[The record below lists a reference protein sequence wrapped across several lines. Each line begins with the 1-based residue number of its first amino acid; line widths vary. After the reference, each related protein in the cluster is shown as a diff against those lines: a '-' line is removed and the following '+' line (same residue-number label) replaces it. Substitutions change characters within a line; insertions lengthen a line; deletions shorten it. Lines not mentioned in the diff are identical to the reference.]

1 MTLPALEAAAL
12 YAIGVVQAGAVFT
25 LGCVYH
31 DVSALTL
38 GAILI
43 AYALGRAV
51 KAAKLWWAT

>member
-12 YAIGVVQAGAVFT
+12 YAIGAVQAGAVFT
-25 LGCVYH
+25 LGCIYH

-43 AYALGRAV
+43 AYALGQTAKAV
-51 KAAKLWWAT
+51 ALWWAI